1 MVNQNI
7 GPETTNYIK
16 KLDSWAKKQP
26 KKKKIKLADLKA
38 QKEAKAA
45 SENIVKPEK
54 EEKDDSLEKSLANAA
69 SSFSFYRDTM
79 S

>member
-26 KKKKIKLADLKA
+26 KKKKCNPPK
-38 QKEAKAA
+38 
-45 SENIVKPEK
+45 VKSK
-54 EEKDDSLEKSLANAA
+54 
-69 SSFSFYRDTM
+69 YI
-79 S
+79 